1 MALFFTADTHFGD
14 HRTINIHR
22 RPFADV
28 AAMDATIV
36 AGWNEAVGPEDEV
49 WHLGDVARRSADVT
63 SLLARLNGVKHLV
76 RGNNDGPRTGD
87 AGWAS
92 VQDYAEL
99 TQDGIL
105 LVLCHYP
112 FRSWNGQHRGSI
124 NLHGHSH
131 GKLKPMPRQFD
142 VGVDA
147 HSFRPTTLATLL
159 GAVSTDLPDRV
170 RPARAVPS
178 ERSREATP

>member
-14 HRTINIHR
+14 HRTINVHR
-22 RPFADV
+22 RPFSSV
-28 AAMDATIV
+28 SEMDQALV
-36 AGWNEAVGPEDEV
+36 EAWNALVGEEDEV
-49 WHLGDVARRSADVT
+49 WHLGDVARRASDVSAVL
-63 SLLARLNGVKHLV
+63 SRLNGKKHLV
-76 RGNNDGPRTGD
+76 RGNNDSVATGEA

-99 TQDGIL
+99 KIDERL

-112 FRSWNGQHRGSI
+112 FRTWNGQHRRAL

-131 GKLKPMPRQFD
+131 GKLMPLLRQHD

-147 HSFRPTTLATLL
+147 QGYRPVALEDLL
-159 GAVSTDLPDRV
+159 
-170 RPARAVPS
+170 
-178 ERSREATP
+178 